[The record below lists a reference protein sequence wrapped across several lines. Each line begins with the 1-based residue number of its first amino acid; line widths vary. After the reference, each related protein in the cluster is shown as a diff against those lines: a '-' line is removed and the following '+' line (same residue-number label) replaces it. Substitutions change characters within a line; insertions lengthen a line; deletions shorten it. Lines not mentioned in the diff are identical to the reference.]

1 MKEETVKAIAAE
13 LTKAYLMAHRSV
25 PESSIEIVAASIAD
39 AVPAITAQNA
49 HDVFRRAMQ
58 TDAIPTVPTLVT
70 AAKNH
75 IAESYSEAGGT
86 PSIEYRDPCEA
97 WLPKSD
103 VIKRINLNTAIANY
117 CIACGGNS
125 YANLCSARVRGKE
138 AYEARNKG
146 HVAEP
151 VHQVLAQVPDS
162 QRIPVKRKAQPRTN
176 TAFGRGF
183 PQDVRRRKREVRMK
197 KLRSWLLK
205 MTDYDY
211 ALAEVIEMAIEAAV
225 IVAFIFLPMIIIT
238 EM

>member
-1 MKEETVKAIAAE
+1 MKEDTVKAIAAE

-58 TDAIPTVPTLVT
+58 SEAIPTVPTLVT

-75 IAESYSEAGGT
+75 MAETYSETSGT

-103 VIKRINLNTAIANY
+103 IVKRININEAIKNY

-125 YANLCSARVRGKE
+125 YANLCSARARGKE
-138 AYEARNKG
+138 AYSAFTRGIKDTLRGLYTKYWRKCPIANG
-146 HVAEP
+146 YPFNAEIS
-151 VHQVLAQVPDS
+151 LS
-162 QRIPVKRKAQPRTN
+162 LIPASVED
-176 TAFGRGF
+176 F
-183 PQDVRRRKREVRMK
+183 RRMFEHENA
-197 KLRSWLLK
+197 SF
-205 MTDYDY
+205 
-211 ALAEVIEMAIEAAV
+211 A
-225 IVAFIFLPMIIIT
+225 
-238 EM
+238 